1 MQWGIWVSAELLKY
15 NIEMIVVIETHAGI
29 EVREGELPTR
39 GLQSVGGE
47 DIKSCHY
54 LISVHLYVMKE
65 ILPNIYIV
73 L

>member
-15 NIEMIVVIETHAGI
+15 NIERIVVIETHAGI
-29 EVREGELPTR
+29 EVHDGELPTR

-54 LISVHLYVMKE
+54 LISADLCVMKE